1 MNVLYISD
9 YSAGHVPYV
18 AMRAQGALLGTLLVP
33 IAFFTLRFGGHSI
46 YASAFAALAVC
57 YGMHKTNNEYP
68 SFIHW
73 HTLYRKQLGDQ

>member
-1 MNVLYISD
+1 MQLGFHLTFSFFISD

-33 IAFFTLRFGGHSI
+33 IAYFTLRFGGHSI

-57 YGMHKTNNEYP
+57 YGMYAAQ
-68 SFIHW
+68 
-73 HTLYRKQLGDQ
+73 RQ